1 MTTNTPILSF
11 ASTDLILE
19 IPTTVKHQVELHS
32 QSFADSTSYQAYLN
46 ELCLG
51 AVLPWLQEDFTPQ
64 AKVWPDAA
72 ALPSF
77 WELVNGTAITVDA
90 TRFILVPS
98 ENIDSS
104 ELRVPQEWVDLP
116 SWVGDYY
123 LAVQVEPDEG
133 YVRVWGYCTHA
144 QLKTKGNYYPGDRTY
159 ALNEADIITDI
170 NILNVAQEF
179 CADEVKR
186 IATVDIST
194 LPQTQA
200 ENLITRL
207 GNPEI
212 ITPRL
217 AVPFPLW
224 GGLIGHGGWRQR
236 LYEQRLGLPEQRS
249 VVQWLQSGVT
259 QIAAATGWGKLNLQ
273 LSAAGARSVEE
284 RQPEVSLSRQ
294 LAIAGQL
301 YELLITPQGQPN
313 TRHWRFE
320 LRNATIGAAIPGGF
334 KLRLLTEDLQPFP
347 NNEDIAPTAVEKLY
361 IEVAL
366 EPGEGIVW
374 EVEPL
379 PDNYDR
385 EILKF

>member
-1 MTTNTPILSF
+1 MTTNSPILSF

-19 IPTTVKHQVELHS
+19 IPTTVENQLHLHS
-32 QSFADSTSYQAYLN
+32 QSFAQSTSYQAYIN

-51 AVLPWLQEDFTPQ
+51 AVLPWLQEDFTPE
-64 AKVWPDAA
+64 AKVWPDTA
-72 ALPSF
+72 ALSSF

-90 TRFILVPS
+90 SRFILVPS

-116 SWVGDYY
+116 SWAGDYY
-123 LAVQVEPDEG
+123 LAVQVEPDAG
-133 YVRVWGYCTHA
+133 YVRVWGYCTHE
-144 QLKTKGNYYPGDRTY
+144 QLKTKGDYHAGDRTY
-159 ALNEADIITDI
+159 ALDEDHIITDI
-170 NILNVAQEF
+170 TVLSVGRVF
-179 CADEVKR
+179 CADEVTR
-186 IATVDIST
+186 IATVDLPT
-194 LPQTQA
+194 LPQAQA

-217 AVPFPLW
+217 AVPFRLW
-224 GGLIGHGGWRQR
+224 GGLIAHGGWRQR

-249 VVQWLQSGVT
+249 VIQWLQSGVT
-259 QIAAATGWGKLNLQ
+259 EIATAMGWEKLNLQ
-273 LSAAGARSVEE
+273 LSAAAARSIEE

-301 YELLITPQGQPN
+301 YELLITPQGQPE
-313 TRHWRFE
+313 TTHWRFE

-347 NNEDIAPTAVEKLY
+347 NNEDIATTAVEKLY

>member
-1 MTTNTPILSF
+1 MTANISIVSF

-19 IPTTVKHQVELHS
+19 IPPSVQQQVELES
-32 QSFADSTSYQAYLN
+32 QSFAHSLSYQSYQN
-46 ELCLG
+46 QLCLG

-64 AKVWPDAA
+64 AQVWPDAA
-72 ALPSF
+72 VLPSF
-77 WELVNGTAITVDA
+77 WELVNGTAITIQ
-90 TRFILVPS
+90 TSRLILVPS

-116 SWVGDYY
+116 TWAGDYY
-123 LAVQVEPDEG
+123 LAVQVEADAG
-133 YVRVWGYCTHA
+133 YVRVWGYCSHA
-144 QLKTKGNYYPGDRTY
+144 KLKYQGKYQASDRTY
-159 ALNEADIITDI
+159 ALDAENIITDI
-170 NILNVAQEF
+170 TVLNVAQEY
-179 CADEVKR
+179 CADEVTR
-186 IATVDIST
+186 ADLAQLPP

-212 ITPRL
+212 INPRL
-217 AVPFPLW
+217 GVPFPLW
-224 GGLIGHGGWRQR
+224 GALIEHGGWRQT
-236 LYEQRLGLPEQRS
+236 LYEKRLGLPEQKS
-249 VVQWLQSGVT
+249 VIQWLQTGVSE
-259 QIAAATGWGKLNLQ
+259 IATAMGWEKLNLQ
-273 LSAAGARSVEE
+273 WSTAGARSRE
-284 RQPEVSLSRQ
+284 QQQTTVSLSRK

-301 YELLITPQGQPN
+301 YELAITPQNQPN
-313 TRHWRFE
+313 SRHWRFE
-320 LRNATIGAAIPGGF
+320 LRHTTIGALIPGGF

-374 EVEPL
+374 EIEPL